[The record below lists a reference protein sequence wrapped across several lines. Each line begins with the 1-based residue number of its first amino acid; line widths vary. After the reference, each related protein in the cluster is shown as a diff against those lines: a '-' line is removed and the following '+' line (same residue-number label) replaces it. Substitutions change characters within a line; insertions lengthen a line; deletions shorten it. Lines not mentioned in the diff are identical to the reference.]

1 MSAIGL
7 RGTALGWLGRQGPRA
22 IAVVGFIGI
31 AAPSLDALVKPFV
44 PEAIFALLCIA
55 FLRVET
61 AALRARL
68 GRPGLLVA
76 VTAWTMLVIPAM
88 VNRAGRRGRAI
99 SSLLMAET
107 LGLLV
112 GSASGG
118 SLYTHS
124 GSASP
129 FVVEAG
135 CMLIGVVV
143 VGWFGLP
150 GSTPPVAKA
159 ATSQRGPLGDLIAVP
174 GFVLMCCTNAA
185 VMAIQ
190 TGVIV
195 FLYPLYLVERGAL
208 SPQAV
213 GHLIALSVLGRLLAL
228 WLAGRLSDRRSR
240 ISMLALGLPGFG
252 IAPGTC
258 IFAIGTLRLAAWSVT
273 LLAASG

>member
-1 MSAIGL
+1 
-7 RGTALGWLGRQGPRA
+7 
-22 IAVVGFIGI
+22 
-31 AAPSLDALVKPFV
+31 
-44 PEAIFALLCIA
+44 
-55 FLRVET
+55 
-61 AALRARL
+61 
-68 GRPGLLVA
+68 
-76 VTAWTMLVIPAM
+76 MLVIPAM

-112 GSASGG
+112 GSAAGG
-118 SLYTHS
+118 SLYAHS

-228 WLAGRLSDRRSR
+228 WLAGRVSDRRSR
-240 ISMLALGLPGFG
+240 ISMLALGLAGFG
-252 IAPGTC
+252 IVL
-258 IFAIGTLRLAAWSVT
+258 GTLVVANGTMLLGVWSVLLGAAAGFVAGLPT
-273 LLAASG
+273 TIIGDRVDPSRHGIAIAWLRMATDAGMLVGPLVMGPLADAVDLTSPFLLAGMISCAFALACHRDALRAR